1 MSFSDRLKEARKRTG
16 LTQIQIAE
24 KLGITA
30 QSYSQYETGKRRPKS
45 DTLSKIADALNVGYS
60 YTKDGEPYFYNFVDT
75 VHDLKYSDN
84 EKFNR
89 AQYEDAES
97 IQRIITP
104 YNKLNSVGQSKAI
117 EQVELL
123 TKIPEYRKGKE

>member
-45 DTLSKIADALNVGYS
+45 DTLSKIADALNVG
-60 YTKDGEPYFYNFVDT
+60 
-75 VHDLKYSDN
+75 
-84 EKFNR
+84 
-89 AQYEDAES
+89 
-97 IQRIITP
+97 
-104 YNKLNSVGQSKAI
+104 
-117 EQVELL
+117 
-123 TKIPEYRKGKE
+123 